1 VFADSMVLLEAD
13 LGCAHGGVGSVA
25 GVSAGGCGVASAGLT
40 LPDLDLF
47 MAGIVAVT
55 CG

>member
-1 VFADSMVLLEAD
+1 VFTDSAGLLEAD

-25 GVSAGGCGVASAGLT
+25 EESAGGCGVVSAGLT
-40 LPDLDLF
+40 LPDRDLF

-55 CG
+55 CR